1 MAITDLNLNIEESE
15 GIKRKY
21 DTSRIYFAE
30 VMDTRDPLHAGR
42 LKVWIV
48 SSGTDKT
55 DRDNWVIARHS
66 SSFYGTTPIQ
76 NNGTKNSPASYG
88 SVNALP
94 YPGTMVA
101 ICFPPVVGENVM
113 PYWFSCPVD
122 DVMNRMAAGL
132 GGNPP
137 YKEIDPIA
145 LDEKNQ
151 KETNATSSSNKDLI
165 PEKVDPLIEGVT
177 GQGLEKDKLRGF
189 ASNTPNRGDF
199 PTSYSFT
206 TPLGNTLTM
215 DDGWAVAD
223 PIGNWDTKP
232 EKNEIKV
239 NGVQHELNDW
249 NGNMTQPN
257 NNTRFNAG
265 IRLRT
270 RSGTQVL
277 ISDNGNVY
285 AINKNGTAW
294 LELSQDGFIDAW
306 AEGGINFSAN
316 GDLNIHSGGN
326 INIESGK
333 QLNISSSEI
342 CISTSKVN
350 LDAQSMDVAGEIRSS
365 SIQCQKGVMD
375 MFTSSNIQ
383 GNGTFQGTFNGMASI
398 SSLCTFVPTTLPTP
412 MLVNAE
418 PTLITAPEL
427 QLVDGQLSKDDK
439 NMMDYSICSRVPTG
453 EPYAAHNVN
462 EKFDEFE
469 KKKEEELK
477 KAEKEQNNGVVNQ

>member
-1 MAITDLNLNIEESE
+1 M
-15 GIKRKY
+15 
-21 DTSRIYFAE
+21 
-30 VMDTRDPLHAGR
+30 
-42 LKVWIV
+42 
-48 SSGTDKT
+48 
-55 DRDNWVIARHS
+55 
-66 SSFYGTTPIQ
+66 
-76 NNGTKNSPASYG
+76 
-88 SVNALP
+88 
-94 YPGTMVA
+94 
-101 ICFPPVVGENVM
+101 
-113 PYWFSCPVD
+113 
-122 DVMNRMAAGL
+122 
-132 GGNPP
+132 
-137 YKEIDPIA
+137 
-145 LDEKNQ
+145 
-151 KETNATSSSNKDLI
+151 
-165 PEKVDPLIEGVT
+165 
-177 GQGLEKDKLRGF
+177 RGF
-189 ASNTPNRGDF
+189 ASNTPSRGDF

-398 SSLCTFVPTTLPTP
+398 SSLCTFVPTTLPEP
-412 MLVNAE
+412 HLVNA
-418 PTLITAPEL
+418 
-427 QLVDGQLSKDDK
+427 
-439 NMMDYSICSRVPTG
+439 
-453 EPYAAHNVN
+453 
-462 EKFDEFE
+462 
-469 KKKEEELK
+469 
-477 KAEKEQNNGVVNQ
+477 NQR